1 MYALIMAG
9 GGGTRLWPH
18 SRLDHPKQFV
28 KLFGDR
34 TLAQM
39 AYDRIQPLIPPEDIY
54 VVTGERY
61 ADLVREQLCDLPPGN
76 LIAEPVGRNTAPAI
90 GLGALYIRRRAPQGT
105 MIVLTADHLIRQNAR
120 FRDAL
125 LAAAQMA
132 ASGALVT
139 LGIHPRGPVTGFG
152 YIEQGE
158 ALGQFGGFEA
168 YRVVRFTEKPDPDT
182 ARRFVASGRYHW
194 NSGMFVWRVE
204 AIMAEIARQ
213 MPDLHAALT
222 EIDAALGTPQE
233 EAVLERVWY
242 DIGEVSI
249 DYGVMEGARATA
261 VLPVDVGWRDVG
273 SWAAVYEESAS
284 APGANVVLREGNGEL
299 LAVDTKG
306 CLVHSDKLVVTLGL
320 RDLVIVDTGDVLMIC
335 PRDRAQEVRKL
346 VEALQDEQREEYL

>member
-1 MYALIMAG
+1 
-9 GGGTRLWPH
+9 
-18 SRLDHPKQFV
+18 
-28 KLFGDR
+28 
-34 TLAQM
+34 
-39 AYDRIQPLIPPEDIY
+39 
-54 VVTGERY
+54 
-61 ADLVREQLCDLPPGN
+61 
-76 LIAEPVGRNTAPAI
+76 
-90 GLGALYIRRRAPQGT
+90 

-222 EIDAALGTPQE
+222 EIDA
-233 EAVLERVWY
+233 